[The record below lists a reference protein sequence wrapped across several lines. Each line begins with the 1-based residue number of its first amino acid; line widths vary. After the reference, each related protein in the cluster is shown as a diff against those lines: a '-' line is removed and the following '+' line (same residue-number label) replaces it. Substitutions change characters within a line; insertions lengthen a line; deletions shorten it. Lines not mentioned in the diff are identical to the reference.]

1 MENTDDLFDKPLSDD
16 PEENIR
22 MENELLR
29 LKLQAE
35 LGAEPHLINPVDPEI
50 ENIFLKNIFEFEH
63 NYANAKR
70 IKVYDLLQQP
80 QFTPAGQLNDTQI
93 DEALHQL
100 TNVLFSKNM
109 VVDFSDDMDNRTKY
123 VFITEEL
130 FEHETDDL
138 MIPGMTTHFDYEEFH
153 PNHKTNIENKAIE
166 FLSSW
171 FRQSFTDRS
180 WELADNFIA
189 PDRKT
194 YSRQEIVTQ
203 LNNIFGAYTAFNNH
217 EYFIYDIGFQL
228 PPGSGLGHAE
238 GSVKYDAVLENNEI
252 IHFEGSFKLYLSLDD
267 NWWSIFHIVFPGFK
281 YP

>member
-80 QFTPAGQLNDTQI
+80 QFTPAGELDDTQI

-100 TNVLFSKNM
+100 TNLLFGKNI

-228 PPGSGLGHAE
+228 QPGSGLGHAE

>member
-80 QFTPAGQLNDTQI
+80 QFTPAGELDDTQI

-228 PPGSGLGHAE
+228 QPGSGLGHAE
-238 GSVKYDAVLENNEI
+238 GSVKYDAVLENNET
-252 IHFEGSFKLYLSLDD
+252 IHFEGPFKLYLSLDD